1 MSTQAI
7 YAEQT
12 VSITEVRKNPAKYF
26 TEQPVAVLSNNKP
39 AGYMVSAETFEM
51 LIKAVEAQQ
60 APTEFRASF
69 RPTAA
74 RLDAIAA
81 AGREAL
87 ETASDDELG
96 EFTE

>member
-12 VSITEVRKNPAKYF
+12 VSITEVRKNPSKYF
-26 TEQPVAVLSNNKP
+26 TEQPVAVLSNNKT

-60 APTEFRASF
+60 VPAEFRASF
-69 RPTAA
+69 RPSAA
-74 RLDAIAA
+74 RLEAIAA
-81 AGREAL
+81 TGREVL
-87 ETASDDELG
+87 ETVSDDELG